1 MKRRDTTMIVNAD
14 LKLSDGQS
22 VGVVT
27 AYAKK
32 FRTGSVGFYGNG
44 KAEIAGK
51 RYQVQVQ
58 LVEIGTKPVGETEP
72 GSPKPENEPSEQP
85 KTGRRGA
92 KTS

>member
-1 MKRRDTTMIVNAD
+1 MIVNAD

-32 FRTGSVGFYGNG
+32 FKTGSVGFYGNG
-44 KAEIAGK
+44 KAEIAKK

-58 LVEIGTKPVGETEP
+58 LVEIGTKPKDEREP
-72 GSPKPENEPSEQP
+72 ESPKPEAEPSEAP
-85 KTGRRGA
+85 KTARRG
-92 KTS
+92 SRSERG